1 MQHRSLG
8 STGAD
13 FGRLYTILDFLSS
26 NVYSLINVKIK
37 VDIVAFSAT
46 HTDSQLLWNEFD
58 KKENKKK
65 ARCKHCGV
73 AKVTTLQNIKQ
84 TIDSSKNM

>member
-46 HTDSQLLWNEFD
+46 HTDSQLL
-58 KKENKKK
+58 
-65 ARCKHCGV
+65 
-73 AKVTTLQNIKQ
+73 
-84 TIDSSKNM
+84 

>member
-1 MQHRSLG
+1 MMIFLWDTFYSCQLELIVGRAGSKMQHRSLG

-46 HTDSQLLWNEFD
+46 HTDSQLL
-58 KKENKKK
+58 
-65 ARCKHCGV
+65 
-73 AKVTTLQNIKQ
+73 
-84 TIDSSKNM
+84 